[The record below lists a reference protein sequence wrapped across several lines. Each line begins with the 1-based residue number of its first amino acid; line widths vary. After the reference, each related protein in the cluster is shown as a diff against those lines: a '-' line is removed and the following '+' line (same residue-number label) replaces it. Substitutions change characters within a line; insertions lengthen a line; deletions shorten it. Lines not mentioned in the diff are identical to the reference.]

1 MIKRI
6 NWVNYDEVIDILNT
20 SKHKV
25 ENFKV
30 NWGSDLEFDLEIE
43 NELLDKLI
51 KKMQTLKR
59 FKRGDSI

>member
-25 ENFKV
+25 ENPKV
-30 NWGSDLEFDLEIE
+30 NWNFDLEIE

-51 KKMQTLKR
+51 NKMQTLKR
-59 FKRGDSI
+59 FKRGDNI